1 MGTKQLNVWIPEDL
15 RDYVARRADD
25 EKHPMNAIIADLI
38 RDDIVKRNEQLTEQT
53 TLTLFQEMVVA
64 VVRTEIRKAHAQ
76 LRQELQQSRQRE
88 AESFFERLRSYL
100 DRIINLQVAA
110 ARSGGIA
117 RRLAY
122 AALSKDHGA
131 QFAKTV
137 YDDAREKVSQELLLK
152 QTTRP
157 DLPAS

>member
-1 MGTKQLNVWIPEDL
+1 MRTKQLNVWIPEDL
-15 RDYVARRADD
+15 RDYIARRADD

-38 RDDIVKRNEQLTEQT
+38 RDDIVKRNEQLAEQT
-53 TLTLFQEMVVA
+53 TLIMFQEMVVA

-100 DRIINLQVAA
+100 DRIVSLQVAA
-110 ARSGGIA
+110 ARSSGIV

-122 AALSKDHGA
+122 TALSKDHGA
-131 QFAKTV
+131 QFAKAV

-152 QTTRP
+152 QSTKP
-157 DLPAS
+157 DLPTS

>member
-1 MGTKQLNVWIPEDL
+1 MRTKQLNVWIPEDL

-38 RDDIVKRNEQLTEQT
+38 RDDIVKRNEHLKEQT
-53 TLTLFQEMVVA
+53 TLTMLQEMMVA
-64 VVRTEIRKAHAQ
+64 IVRTEIRKAHVQ
-76 LRQELQQSRQRE
+76 LRHELQLSRQRE

-100 DRIINLQVAA
+100 DRIISLQVAA
-110 ARSGGIA
+110 TRSSGIV

-131 QFAKTV
+131 PFAKAV
-137 YDDAREKVSQELLLK
+137 YDEAREKVSQELLQK
-152 QTTRP
+152 QATTS